1 MASKRTEKEVNFALA
16 KLLRS
21 KHPRWR
27 GRLLAERT
35 DVFENRGL
43 APDIF
48 LRRRRTLGSVVV
60 ETEFE
65 PGRTVEEDARAR
77 LGQRFSESGS
87 VVEQVVAA
95 KLPRGLRTGG
105 GPLEESLGES
115 SFRYCVWS
123 GTPSDA
129 LRWPKRGWLSG
140 GIDDLARCVELCA
153 SSERL
158 LSKGLE
164 VMENAI
170 RWSAAEVKAE
180 AESLRSGKDLDSA
193 LGAALRQ
200 KGGIQTRRMAMA
212 IVLNAMA
219 FHAALAEVHA
229 QVRGIESLRDAE
241 EPRGLDAWTV
251 MREWTRIVK
260 NINYYPI
267 FSVAIKILEILPRG
281 LASRVLEQHAGAA
294 RKLARLEVTAVH
306 DLSGRAFQRL
316 ISDRRFLAT
325 FYTLPTSAQLLAE
338 LAVQRMDFDWSD
350 LKSYPRLRVADLA
363 CGTGTLLSAAYSA
376 ILSRYRRAGGDD
388 MDIHREMVENAMI
401 AADIMPAGV
410 HLAASQISSAHPRI
424 GFSRTR
430 FYTMR
435 FGRGGEGPGRGT
447 GGLSL
452 GSLDLID
459 QQRAGS
465 LFGTG
470 HEEVH
475 GGGRR
480 ETKSVRVPHGG
491 MDLVIMNPPFTRPTN
506 HERAPTDDS
515 GEVMPVPSFAGF
527 SNSREDQ
534 KAMSARLKKLR
545 RALSQPAGNGYAGL
559 ASDFIDLAH
568 KKIKLGQPIAFVL
581 PFSVVRGKS
590 WGGSRRLLSSRY
602 ENIAIISIAASGYGN
617 QAFSADTGIAE
628 VLLLANRRKTPRPAG
643 AASPTVLYV
652 NLRRR
657 PRSAMEAAEVA
668 SAISRMG
675 PARRGA
681 PPESLYLGD
690 EAWGSVIHAPLED
703 GGCAGVREAELARAM
718 LRLRSSELVLP
729 RLASPIPLR
738 MTTLDDLGNLG
749 LVDRSIGSRTKD
761 PPSVQ
766 GPFWIAEGSE
776 AASYPALWAH
786 EAARERMIEVWPDS
800 KGIVREDGPRP
811 AGLRDMREWAESVWS
826 TATRLH
832 YNRDFRLN
840 SQSLAACLTPERTLG
855 GTAWPNFAARDARW
869 DAPLALWS
877 NTTLGC
883 MLFWWRGMR
892 TQQGRARITVSAL
905 KHLPA
910 LDVRELSDGQLQL
923 AAELLDRFSRRPL
936 LPANEAYRDPKRK
949 ALDRAV
955 LIELLGLPKSVL
967 GPLDRLA
974 LQWCLEPSVHGGK
987 STRPKTREAEAA
999 A

>member
-1 MASKRTEKEVNFALA
+1 MTSKRTEKEVNFALA
-16 KLLRS
+16 DLLRS

-35 DVFENRGL
+35 GVFENRGL

-350 LKSYPRLRVADLA
+350 LKSYPRLRAADLA

-435 FGRGGEGPGRGT
+435 FGRGGEGPDRGT

-515 GEVMPVPSFAGF
+515 GKVMPVPSFAGF
-527 SNSREDQ
+527 STSREDQ

-545 RALSQPAGNGYAGL
+545 RALSQPAGNGHAGL

-568 KKIKLGQPIAFVL
+568 KKIKPGQPIAFVL

-590 WGGSRRLLSSRY
+590 WGGVTAPFVKPVREYRDHLNRGVRVRESSLFGGHR
-602 ENIAIISIAASGYGN
+602 
-617 QAFSADTGIAE
+617 
-628 VLLLANRRKTPRPAG
+628 NRRSVAAREPEKNAAARGRGFSDRPVRQSAPEAEKRDGGGGGRFRDQSNGARAERRAAGVALSGGRGVGKRHPRAAG
-643 AASPTVLYV
+643 GRR
-652 NLRRR
+652 LRRR
-657 PRSAMEAAEVA
+657 ARGGACPRDAAAAKLGACAPEAGFADSAAHDNSGRLGKSRTRGPVHRKPDEGSAVGAGTVLDRGRERGGKLSGALGARGGEGADDRGVA
-668 SAISRMG
+668 GLQGNR
-675 PARRGA
+675 ARRWTSPGRAPRHAGVGGERLVHRDATALQPGLWSQLPELGGLSDAGA
-681 PPESLYLGD
+681 D
-690 EAWGSVIHAPLED
+690 AWRKGLAELRRARCSV
-703 GGCAGVREAELARAM
+703 GCAARA
-718 LRLRSSELVLP
+718 LVQHH
-729 RLASPIPLR
+729 AGMHVPL
-738 MTTLDDLGNLG
+738 
-749 LVDRSIGSRTKD
+749 V
-761 PPSVQ
+761 
-766 GPFWIAEGSE
+766 
-776 AASYPALWAH
+776 
-786 EAARERMIEVWPDS
+786 
-800 KGIVREDGPRP
+800 
-811 AGLRDMREWAESVWS
+811 
-826 TATRLH
+826 
-832 YNRDFRLN
+832 
-840 SQSLAACLTPERTLG
+840 
-855 GTAWPNFAARDARW
+855 ARDAHTAGASGDHR
-869 DAPLALWS
+869 
-877 NTTLGC
+877 LG
-883 MLFWWRGMR
+883 
-892 TQQGRARITVSAL
+892 
-905 KHLPA
+905 
-910 LDVRELSDGQLQL
+910 
-923 AAELLDRFSRRPL
+923 
-936 LPANEAYRDPKRK
+936 
-949 ALDRAV
+949 
-955 LIELLGLPKSVL
+955 
-967 GPLDRLA
+967 
-974 LQWCLEPSVHGGK
+974 
-987 STRPKTREAEAA
+987 AEAPPGDGCPGA
-999 A
+999 LG